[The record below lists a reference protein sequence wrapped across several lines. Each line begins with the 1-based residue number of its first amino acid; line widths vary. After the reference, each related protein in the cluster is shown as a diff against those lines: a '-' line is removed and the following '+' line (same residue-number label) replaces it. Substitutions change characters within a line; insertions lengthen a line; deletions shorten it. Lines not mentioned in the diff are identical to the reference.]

1 MFYRLILLFN
11 RMSKPAKVA
20 VMLIISAVVA
30 VMTAVAVDSS
40 GWIDL
45 KAFAGCLTIMML
57 VERAFHSRP
66 GKRELLL
73 IAAALVFALTTGL
86 LKAALLW
93 VYGMASGAMTILA
106 WAFIYVFLPIVPWV
120 LFFWFIIKV
129 RGG

>member
-93 VYGMASGAMTILA
+93 VYSMMSYVITLLSIIL
-106 WAFIYVFLPIVPWV
+106 IYVVLPIVPFA
-120 LFFWFIIKV
+120 FFIYCLYRIT
-129 RGG
+129 G